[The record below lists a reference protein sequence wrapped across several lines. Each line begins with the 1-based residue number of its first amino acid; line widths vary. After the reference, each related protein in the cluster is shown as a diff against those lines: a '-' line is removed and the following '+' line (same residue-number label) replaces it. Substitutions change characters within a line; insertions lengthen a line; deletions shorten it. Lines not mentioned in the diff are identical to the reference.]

1 MKFKTDLEQINERLN
16 EIDKHLKSLMSKKKI
31 VDKLV
36 SKKLFGIGFL
46 ILRNTHSLLYE
57 QKELEN
63 TIIYLKDY
71 QDMLFKQQVEI
82 NNSAVFKNKK
92 L

>member
-1 MKFKTDLEQINERLN
+1 MKFKTNLEQINERLN

-36 SKKLFGIGFL
+36 SQKLFGLGFL
-46 ILRNTHSLLYE
+46 VLRSTHSLLFE
-57 QKELEN
+57 QEELQN
-63 TIIYLKDY
+63 TITYLKDY

-82 NNSAVFKNKK
+82 NNSEVFKNKK

>member
-16 EIDKHLKSLMSKKKI
+16 EIDKHLKSLMSRKKI

-46 ILRNTHSLLYE
+46 VLKSTHSLLYE
-57 QKELEN
+57 QEELQN
-63 TIIYLKDY
+63 TITYLKDY
-71 QDMLFKQQVEI
+71 QDMLFKQQVKI
-82 NNSAVFKNKK
+82 NNSAVKK
-92 L
+92 